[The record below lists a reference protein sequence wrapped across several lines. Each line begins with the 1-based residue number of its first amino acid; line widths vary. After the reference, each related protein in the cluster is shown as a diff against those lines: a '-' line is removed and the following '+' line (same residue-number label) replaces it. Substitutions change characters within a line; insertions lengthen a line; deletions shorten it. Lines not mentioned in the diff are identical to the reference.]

1 MSPSTASPDRHPHRR
16 PSPRPRP
23 RLAEALVPGTAR
35 PVVVGEY
42 PYYRAD
48 PANWASN
55 LRELRRLGVDVVSC
69 YLPWRFHE
77 VDGEDGGRT
86 FDFTGRTDPQRDV
99 AGLLELA
106 ARAGLGVL
114 LKPGPFI
121 HAEVQLGGLP
131 DRLCGP
137 AHTPYRGLDGTV
149 LTSQGK
155 PLPSLLDP
163 AVQAETET
171 WLKAVADD
179 VVAKAAAPDGPVV
192 ALQLGNEG
200 TSGDAHLPVDA
211 QDASPAAREAFAR
224 WLTGRGL
231 PDGAAQAHTDVS
243 RWSSALRLHWSQWS
257 GHAIVGLWDRISALF
272 PAGPARLA
280 NVPLTGVD
288 APGAALDAWAARQRA
303 IRGSGHLIG
312 HTEWVGNPAR
322 DTAAFGSHLAGILLG
337 GTDAVEANWGFT
349 WTDPAFAQP
358 ATPVFNALLA
368 LVLGSSTISVYTACA
383 TSNWGALVEMDPD
396 GLRSEGVDPALHA
409 PPYSPGAP
417 LAESGR
423 HQANAEGLRL
433 LAAFLERHG
442 ELLLASTP
450 DRDAVVLLDRALPE
464 AGAWQR
470 SGRTALA
477 ELADAVQEQL
487 AGTGRL
493 IGLGWLDEHPGPAA
507 AEGSEVPV
515 AVLRA
520 GDPDGSVGSG
530 ERELV
535 LPAGKPADGAVTAF
549 VAAFAAALPAPDR
562 PRWTTAHGRARVLS
576 RSAPGGIRITG
587 AFNPTD
593 GEDRVTGTGG
603 GWTLDLPPGSAAVTV
618 TRDGTLLG
626 WLATPE
632 PPSTSPVALTWGG
645 AEADALRVR
654 AS

>member
-1 MSPSTASPDRHPHRR
+1 MSPS
-16 PSPRPRP
+16 PRTP
-23 RLAEALVPGTAR
+23 LAEALVPGTTR

-48 PANWASN
+48 PANWAAN
-55 LRELRRLGVDVVSC
+55 LRELRGLGVDVVSC

-77 VDGEDGGRT
+77 IGEGADRS
-86 FDFTGRTDPQRDV
+86 FDFTGKTDPQRDV
-99 AGLLELA
+99 VGLLELA
-106 ARAGLGVL
+106 AAAGLGVL

-137 AHTPYRGLDGTV
+137 PHTPYRGLDGTV

-163 AVQAETET
+163 KVQAETEA
-171 WLKAVADD
+171 WLRAVADE
-179 VVAKAAAPDGPVV
+179 VVAGAVAPDGPVV

-211 QDASPAAREAFAR
+211 QDASPAAREAFSR
-224 WLTGRGL
+224 WLAGRGL
-231 PDGAAQAHTDVS
+231 HDEAARTGEDVARWTSALRQSWS
-243 RWSSALRLHWSQWS
+243 RWS
-257 GHAIVGLWDRISALF
+257 GYAIVGLWDRISALF
-272 PAGPARLA
+272 PAGPVRLA
-280 NVPLTGVD
+280 NVPLTGLT
-288 APGAALDAWAARQRA
+288 APRAALDAWAARQRA

-322 DTAAFGSHLAGILLG
+322 DTTAFGSHLAGILLG
-337 GTDAVEANWGFT
+337 GTDVVEANWGFT
-349 WTDPAFAQP
+349 WTDETFAEP

-368 LVLGSSTISVYTACA
+368 LLLGSTTLSVYTACA
-383 TSNWGALVEMDPD
+383 TGNWGDLVDMHAD

-417 LAESGR
+417 LAESGA

-433 LAAFLERHG
+433 LSRFLERFG
-442 ELLLASTP
+442 DLLMAGTP
-450 DRDAVVLLDRALPE
+450 DHDALVLLDRTLPE

-470 SGRTALA
+470 TGRTVLA
-477 ELADAVQEQL
+477 EVADAVHEQL
-487 AGTGRL
+487 ATSGRQL
-493 IGLGWLDEHPGPAA
+493 GLGWLDGHSEPAG
-507 AEGSEVPV
+507 ERDGLPV

-520 GDPDGSVGSG
+520 GQPDGSDGPGRLTV
-530 ERELV
+530 
-535 LPAGKPADGAVTAF
+535 PAGKSADGAVAAF
-549 VAAFAAALPAPDR
+549 VAAFAAALPVGDG

-576 RSAPGGIRITG
+576 RSGPGGVRIVG

-593 GEDRVTGTGG
+593 GDERVTGTGSGTGG
-603 GWTLDLPPGSAAVTV
+603 GWTLDLPAGTAAVTV
-618 TRDGTLLG
+618 TRDGELLG

-632 PPSTSPVALTWGG
+632 SASTSPVVLTWDG
-645 AEADALRVR
+645 EQADATRVR

>member
-1 MSPSTASPDRHPHRR
+1 MNHSPYTS
-16 PSPRPRP
+16 
-23 RLAEALVPGTAR
+23 LARTLIPGTSR

-77 VDGEDGGRT
+77 TGQGSGRS
-86 FDFTGRTDPQRDV
+86 FDFTGKTDSQRDV
-99 AGLLELA
+99 VGLLELA

-131 DRLCGP
+131 DRLCEP
-137 AHTPYRGLDGTV
+137 PYTAYRGLDGSL

-163 AVQAETET
+163 EVRQETET
-171 WLKAVADD
+171 WLRAVADE
-179 VVAKAAAPDGPVV
+179 VVAEAAAPRGPVV

-200 TSGDAHLPVDA
+200 TAGDAHLPVDA

-231 PDGAAQAHTDVS
+231 PDEAARATEDVG
-243 RWSSALRLHWSQWS
+243 RWSSAQRVLWSQWC
-257 GHAIVGLWDRISALF
+257 GHAIVGMWDSMSALF
-272 PAGPARLA
+272 PEGPARLA
-280 NVPLTGVD
+280 NVPLAGLS

-303 IRGSGHLIG
+303 IQSSGHLIG

-322 DTAAFGSHLAGILLG
+322 DTTAFGSHLTGILLG
-337 GTDAVEANWGFT
+337 GTDVVEANWGFT
-349 WTDPAFAQP
+349 WTDTSFARP
-358 ATPVFNALLA
+358 GTPVFNALLA
-368 LVLGSSTISVYTACA
+368 LLLGSSTVSVYTACA
-383 TSNWGALVEMDPD
+383 TANWGSLVDMDPD
-396 GLRSEGVDPALHA
+396 GLRADGVDPALHA

-417 LAESGR
+417 LAEGGT

-433 LAAFLERHG
+433 LAAFLDRFG
-442 ELLLASTP
+442 DLLLASAL
-450 DRDAVVLLDRALPE
+450 DRDAVVLIDRALPE
-464 AGAWQR
+464 AGAWL
-470 SGRTALA
+470 RTGCTVLA
-477 ELADAVQEQL
+477 ELADAVQRQL
-487 AGTGRL
+487 ADSGRL
-493 IGLGWLDEHPGPAA
+493 IGLGWLDERLATVPGN
-507 AEGSEVPV
+507 GSVPV

-520 GDPDGSVGSG
+520 GHSEGAEAAD
-530 ERELV
+530 ELTV
-535 LPAGKPADGAVTAF
+535 PAGAPADGAVADF
-549 VAAFAAALPAPDR
+549 VASFTAGLPAPAG
-562 PRWTTAHGRARVLS
+562 PRWTTAHRRARVLS
-576 RSAPGGIRITG
+576 RTGPGGVRFIG

-593 GEDRVTGTGG
+593 GDDRITGG
-603 GWTLDLPPGSAAVTV
+603 DGAWTLDLPAGSAAVAV
-618 TRDGTLLG
+618 TRDGALLG

-632 PPSTSPVALTWGG
+632 APSTSPVALTWGG
-645 AEADALRVR
+645 GEADAQRVL

>member
-1 MSPSTASPDRHPHRR
+1 MSPS
-16 PSPRPRP
+16 PRT
-23 RLAEALVPGTAR
+23 RLAQALVPGATR
-35 PVVVGEY
+35 PVVIGEY

-48 PANWASN
+48 PANWAAN
-55 LRELRRLGVDVVSC
+55 LRELRGLGVDVVSC

-77 VDGEDGGRT
+77 VEEGADRS
-86 FDFTGRTDPQRDV
+86 FDFTGKTDPQRDV
-99 AGLLELA
+99 TRLLELA
-106 ARAGLGVL
+106 ADAGLRVL

-171 WLKAVADD
+171 WLRAVADE
-179 VVAKAAAPDGPVV
+179 VVAKAVAPDGPVV

-200 TSGDAHLPVDA
+200 TAGDAHLPVDA
-211 QDASPAAREAFAR
+211 QDASPAAREAFAW

-231 PDGAAQAHTDVS
+231 SDEAARAAEDVG
-243 RWSSALRLHWSQWS
+243 RWSSGLRLQWS
-257 GHAIVGLWDRISALF
+257 RWCGHAIVGLWDRISALF
-272 PAGPARLA
+272 PDGPARLA
-280 NVPLTGVD
+280 NVPLAGVA

-303 IRGSGHLIG
+303 IQGSRHLIG

-322 DTAAFGSHLAGILLG
+322 DTTAFGSHLTGILLG
-337 GTDAVEANWGFT
+337 GTDVVEANWGFT
-349 WTDPAFAQP
+349 WTDPSFAEP
-358 ATPVFNALLA
+358 GTPVFNALLA
-368 LVLGSSTISVYTACA
+368 LLLGSTTVSVYTACA
-383 TSNWGALVEMDPD
+383 TANWGSLVDMDAD

-417 LAESGR
+417 LAESGD

-433 LAAFLERHG
+433 LAAFLDRFG
-442 ELLLASTP
+442 DLLLAGTP
-450 DRDAVVLLDRALPE
+450 DRDAVVLIDRALPE

-470 SGRTALA
+470 TGRTVLA
-477 ELADAVQEQL
+477 ELADAVQQQL
-487 AGTGRL
+487 ADTGRL
-493 IGLGWLDEHPGPAA
+493 IGLGWPDEHPGPAA
-507 AEGSEVPV
+507 DGSAVPV

-520 GDPDGSVGSG
+520 GHPDAADGP
-530 ERELV
+530 RELT
-535 LPAGKPADGAVTAF
+535 LPAGEPADGAVAAF
-549 VAAFAAALPAPDR
+549 VAAFAAALPAAGG

-576 RSAPGGIRITG
+576 RSGPGGVRIIG

-593 GEDRVTGTGG
+593 GADRVTGTEG
-603 GWTLDLPPGSAAVTV
+603 GWTLDLPAGCAAVTV
-618 TRDGTLLG
+618 TRDGALLG

-632 PPSTSPVALTWGG
+632 QPSTTPVALTWGG
-645 AEADALRVR
+645 EEADAARVR

>member
-1 MSPSTASPDRHPHRR
+1 MSAA
-16 PSPRPRP
+16 PRA
-23 RLAEALVPGTAR
+23 RLAGALVPGTTR

-55 LRELRRLGVDVVSC
+55 LRELRALGVDVVSC

-77 VDGEDGGRT
+77 IDEGADRS
-86 FDFTGRTDPQRDV
+86 FDFTGKTDPQRDV
-99 AGLLELA
+99 VGLLELA

-137 AHTPYRGLDGTV
+137 GHTPYRGLDGTV

-163 AVQAETET
+163 AVQAETEI
-171 WLKAVADD
+171 WLKAVADE
-179 VVAKAAAPDGPVV
+179 VVAGATAPEGPVV

-200 TSGDAHLPVDA
+200 TSGDAHLPIDA
-211 QDASPAAREAFAR
+211 QDASPAARAGFAR

-231 PDGAAQAHTDVS
+231 HDEAACTAEDVTL
-243 RWSSALRLHWSQWS
+243 WSSALRQLWSQWS
-257 GHAIVGLWDRISALF
+257 GQAIVDLWDRISGLF

-280 NVPLTGVD
+280 NVSLAGLT
-288 APGAALDAWAARQRA
+288 APRAALDAWAARQRA
-303 IRGSGHLIG
+303 VQGSGHHIG

-337 GTDAVEANWGFT
+337 DTDVVEANWGFT
-349 WTDPAFAQP
+349 WTDATFAQP

-368 LVLGSSTISVYTACA
+368 LLLGSTTVSVYTACA
-383 TSNWGALVEMDPD
+383 TGNWGAEVDMDPD

-417 LAESGR
+417 LAESGA

-433 LAAFLERHG
+433 LAAFLDRFG
-442 ELLLASTP
+442 DLLLASTP
-450 DRDAVVLLDRALPE
+450 DRDAVVLVDRTLPE

-470 SGRTALA
+470 TGRTVLA
-477 ELADAVQEQL
+477 ELADAVHAQL
-487 AGTGRL
+487 ADSGRL
-493 IGLGWLDEHPGPAA
+493 VGLGWLDGAGEPAD
-507 AEGSEVPV
+507 GGVRPPV

-520 GDPDGSVGSG
+520 GHADGTDGPGV
-530 ERELV
+530 LT
-535 LPAGKPADGAVTAF
+535 LPAGEPADGAVAAF
-549 VAAFAAALPAPDR
+549 VASFVAALPAPAG

-576 RSAPGGIRITG
+576 RSGPGGVRIVG
-587 AFNPTD
+587 AFNPTEGD
-593 GEDRVTGTGG
+593 DRVTGTGAS
-603 GWTLDLPPGSAAVTV
+603 WVLDLPAGSAAVAV
-618 TRDGTLLG
+618 TRDGELLG

-632 PPSTSPVALTWGG
+632 PPSTTPVALTWAGE
-645 AEADALRVR
+645 EADAARVR

>member
-1 MSPSTASPDRHPHRR
+1 MSPSRR
-16 PSPRPRP
+16 TP
-23 RLAEALVPGTAR
+23 LAEALVPGTAR

-48 PANWASN
+48 PDNWDSN
-55 LRELRRLGVDVVSC
+55 LRELRGLGVDVLSC

-77 VDGEDGGRT
+77 VGEGADSS
-86 FDFTGRTDPQRDV
+86 FDFTGKTDPQRDV
-99 AGLLELA
+99 VGLLGLA
-106 ARAGLGVL
+106 ADAGLGVL

-163 AVQAETET
+163 RVQAEIET
-171 WLKAVADD
+171 WLKAVADE
-179 VVAKAAAPDGPVV
+179 VVAGAVAPDGPVV

-224 WLTGRGL
+224 WLAGRGL
-231 PDGAAQAHTDVS
+231 RDEAARTGEDVA
-243 RWSSALRLHWSQWS
+243 RWTSALRQLWSQWA
-257 GHAIVGLWDRISALF
+257 GYAIVGLWDRISALF
-272 PAGPARLA
+272 PAGPVRLA
-280 NVPLTGVD
+280 NVPLTGLT
-288 APGAALDAWAARQRA
+288 APRAALDAWAARQRA
-303 IRGSGHLIG
+303 IQGSRHLIG

-322 DTAAFGSHLAGILLG
+322 DTTAFGSHLTGILLG
-337 GTDAVEANWGFT
+337 GTDVVEANWGFT
-349 WTDPAFAQP
+349 WTDKTFAEP

-368 LVLGSSTISVYTACA
+368 LMLGSTTLSVYTACA
-383 TSNWGALVEMDPD
+383 TGNWGDLVDMDPD

-417 LAESGR
+417 LAESGD

-433 LAAFLERHG
+433 LSSFLERFG
-442 ELLLASTP
+442 TLLLAGTP
-450 DRDAVVLLDRALPE
+450 DHDAMVLVDRTLPE

-470 SGRTALA
+470 TGRTVLA
-477 ELADAVQEQL
+477 ELADAVHEQL
-487 AGTGRL
+487 AGSGRQL
-493 IGLGWLDEHPGPAA
+493 GLGWLDEHPQPAA
-507 AEGSEVPV
+507 DRSGVPV

-520 GDPDGSVGSG
+520 GHPDGSDGP
-530 ERELV
+530 REMT
-535 LPAGKPADGAVTAF
+535 LPAGEPADGAVAAF
-549 VAAFAAALPAPDR
+549 VAAFVAALPVPDG

-576 RSAPGGIRITG
+576 RSAPGGVRIVG
-587 AFNPTD
+587 AFNPTNGD
-593 GEDRVTGTGG
+593 ERVTGTGG
-603 GWTLDLPPGSAAVTV
+603 GWTLDLPAGSAAVTV
-618 TRDGTLLG
+618 TRDGELLG

-632 PPSTSPVALTWGG
+632 SASTSPVVLIWDG
-645 AEADALRVR
+645 AQADATRVR

>member
-1 MSPSTASPDRHPHRR
+1 MSPS
-16 PSPRPRP
+16 PRA
-23 RLAEALVPGTAR
+23 RLAQALVPGAAR
-35 PVVVGEY
+35 PVVIGEY

-77 VDGEDGGRT
+77 IGEGAERS
-86 FDFTGRTDPQRDV
+86 FDFTGKTDPQRDV
-99 AGLLELA
+99 TRLLELA
-106 ARAGLGVL
+106 ADAGLRVL

-163 AVQAETET
+163 AVQAETES
-171 WLKAVADD
+171 WLRAVADE
-179 VVAKAAAPDGPVV
+179 VVAKAVAPDGPVV

-200 TSGDAHLPVDA
+200 TAGDAHLPVDA
-211 QDASPAAREAFAR
+211 QDASPAAREAFAW

-231 PDGAAQAHTDVS
+231 SDEASLAAEDVGQWTSGLRLQWS
-243 RWSSALRLHWSQWS
+243 RWC

-272 PAGPARLA
+272 PDGPARLA
-280 NVPLTGVD
+280 NVPLAGLT

-303 IRGSGHLIG
+303 IQGSRHLIG

-322 DTAAFGSHLAGILLG
+322 DTTAFGSHLTGILLG
-337 GTDAVEANWGFT
+337 GTDVVEANWGFT
-349 WTDPAFAQP
+349 WTDASFAEP

-368 LVLGSSTISVYTACA
+368 LLLGSSTVSVYTACA
-383 TSNWGALVEMDPD
+383 TANWGPLVDMDAD

-417 LAESGR
+417 LAEAGT

-433 LAAFLERHG
+433 LAAFLDRFG
-442 ELLLASTP
+442 DLLLAGAP
-450 DRDAVVLLDRALPE
+450 DRDAVVLVDRALPE

-470 SGRTALA
+470 TGRTVLA
-477 ELADAVQEQL
+477 ELAEAVGQQL
-487 AGTGRL
+487 AETGRL
-493 IGLGWLDEHPGPAA
+493 VGLGWLDEHPGPAA
-507 AEGSEVPV
+507 DGSQVPV

-520 GDPDGSVGSG
+520 GHPDASDGPG
-530 ERELV
+530 ELT
-535 LPAGKPADGAVTAF
+535 LPAGEPADGAVAAF
-549 VAAFAAALPAPDR
+549 VASFAAALPAPDG

-576 RSAPGGIRITG
+576 RSGPGGVRITG

-593 GEDRVTGTGG
+593 SADRVTGTGTGTDG

-618 TRDGTLLG
+618 TRDGALLG

-632 PPSTSPVALTWGG
+632 PPSTTPVALTWGG
-645 AEADALRVR
+645 EEADAARVH